1 MQVHQFYANMQFRLY
16 TIVFLMLLVLSCD
29 SSNESDVI
37 EMTIAGTAIP
47 NTVGEEHFL
56 NFKKEVDAQSEGTLK
71 LKMLVHGQLG
81 SEENLVS
88 GLRRNRV
95 HFANLSA
102 IITSTLI
109 PETALLYAPYLF
121 DNEEEADFVYDNYL
135 TQIFTEL
142 LAAKGLQFI
151 SWSEIGFHNVYG
163 KEPILLPEDA
173 KGKRYR
179 VSASLSSR
187 YFAEAIEADLIP
199 MGYAEIVQ
207 SLQTGL
213 IEAGDNSVA
222 LYAKR
227 GIDQEAPYY
236 TLTRHSLGMSIMVA
250 RKVWWDELTARQQ
263 QLIKDAWPGT
273 TILRQSLRAEVAS
286 DLANAVSLGIVVHE
300 LSDSNRELWKQATQ
314 GQAERLADQIG
325 GRAREVLNLITE
337 GKKQFQLIS
346 N

>member
-1 MQVHQFYANMQFRLY
+1 MQFRLY
-16 TIVFLMLLVLSCD
+16 TIVCLMLLVLSCD
-29 SSNESDVI
+29 SSTESDVI
-37 EMTIAGTAIP
+37 GMTVAGTAIP
-47 NTVGEEHFL
+47 NTVGEAHFL
-56 NFKKEVDAQSEGTLK
+56 NFKTAVDAQSQGTLK

-163 KEPILLPEDA
+163 KEPILLPEHA

-187 YFAEAIEADLIP
+187 YFAEAIGADVIP

-227 GIDQEAPYY
+227 GIDQEAPHY
-236 TLTRHSLGMSIMVA
+236 TLTQHSLGMSIMVA
-250 RKVWWDELTARQQ
+250 RKIWWDQLTPRQQ
-263 QLIKDAWPGT
+263 QIITNAWPEAK
-273 TILRQSLRAEVAS
+273 ILRQSLRAEVAK
-286 DLANAVSLGIVVHE
+286 DLANAASLGIVVHT
-300 LSDSNRELWKQATQ
+300 LSASDRELWKQATQ
-314 GQAERLADQIG
+314 GQAERLALAIG
-325 GRAREVLNLITE
+325 GQATEVLDLISE
-337 GKKQFQLIS
+337 GKKQFQLML

>member
-1 MQVHQFYANMQFRLY
+1 MQFRLY
-16 TIVFLMLLVLSCD
+16 TIVCLVLLVLSCD
-29 SSNESDVI
+29 SSTESDVI
-37 EMTIAGTAIP
+37 EMTVAGTAIP
-47 NTVGEEHFL
+47 NTVGEAHFL
-56 NFKKEVDAQSEGTLK
+56 NFKTAVDAQSQGTLK

-163 KEPILLPEDA
+163 KEPILLPEHA

-187 YFAEAIEADLIP
+187 YFAEAIGADVIP

-227 GIDQEAPYY
+227 GIDQEAPHY
-236 TLTRHSLGMSIMVA
+236 TLTQHSLGMSIMVA
-250 RKVWWDELTARQQ
+250 RKIWWDQLTPRQQ
-263 QLIKDAWPGT
+263 QIIINAWPEAK
-273 TILRQSLRAEVAS
+273 ILRQSLRAEVAR
-286 DLANAVSLGIVVHE
+286 DLANAASLGIVVHT
-300 LSDSNRELWKQATQ
+300 LSASDRELWKQATQ
-314 GQAERLADQIG
+314 GQAERLALAIG
-325 GRAREVLNLITE
+325 GQATEVLDLISE
-337 GKKQFQLIS
+337 GKKQFQLML

>member
-1 MQVHQFYANMQFRLY
+1 MQFRLY
-16 TIVFLMLLVLSCD
+16 TIVCLVLLVLSCD
-29 SSNESDVI
+29 SSTESDVI
-37 EMTIAGTAIP
+37 EMTVAGTAIP
-47 NTVGEEHFL
+47 NTVGEAHFL
-56 NFKKEVDAQSEGTLK
+56 NFKTAVDAQSQGTLK

-163 KEPILLPEDA
+163 KEPILLPEHA

-187 YFAEAIEADLIP
+187 YFAEAIGADLIP

-213 IEAGDNSVA
+213 IEAGDNSVS

-227 GIDQEAPYY
+227 GIDQEAPHY
-236 TLTRHSLGMSIMVA
+236 TLTQHSLGMSIMVA
-250 RKVWWDELTARQQ
+250 RKIWWDQLTPRQQ
-263 QLIKDAWPGT
+263 QIITNAWPEAK
-273 TILRQSLRAEVAS
+273 ILRQSLRAEVAR
-286 DLANAVSLGIVVHE
+286 DLANAASLGIVVHA
-300 LSDSNRELWKQATQ
+300 LSASDRELWKQATQ
-314 GQAERLADQIG
+314 GQAERLALAIG
-325 GRAREVLNLITE
+325 GQATEVLDLISE
-337 GKKQFQLIS
+337 GKKQFQLML

>member
-1 MQVHQFYANMQFRLY
+1 
-16 TIVFLMLLVLSCD
+16 
-29 SSNESDVI
+29 
-37 EMTIAGTAIP
+37 MTVAGTAIP
-47 NTVGEEHFL
+47 NTVGEAHFL
-56 NFKKEVDAQSEGTLK
+56 NFKTAVDAQSQGTLK

-163 KEPILLPEDA
+163 KEPILLPEHA

-187 YFAEAIEADLIP
+187 YFAEAIGADLIP

-227 GIDQEAPYY
+227 GIDQEAPHY
-236 TLTRHSLGMSIMVA
+236 TLTQHSLGMSIMVA
-250 RKVWWDELTARQQ
+250 RKIWWDQLNPRQQ
-263 QLIKDAWPGT
+263 QIITNAWPEAK
-273 TILRQSLRAEVAS
+273 ILRQSLRSEVAR
-286 DLANAVSLGIVVHE
+286 DLANAASLGIVVHA
-300 LSDSNRELWKQATQ
+300 LSESDRKLWKQATQ
-314 GQAERLADQIG
+314 GQAERLALEIG
-325 GRAREVLNLITE
+325 GRATEVLDLISE
-337 GKKQFQLIS
+337 GKKQFQLML

>member
-1 MQVHQFYANMQFRLY
+1 
-16 TIVFLMLLVLSCD
+16 
-29 SSNESDVI
+29 
-37 EMTIAGTAIP
+37 MTVAGTAIP
-47 NTVGEEHFL
+47 NTVGEAHFL
-56 NFKKEVDAQSEGTLK
+56 NFKTAVDAQSQGTLK

-163 KEPILLPEDA
+163 KEPILLPEHA

-187 YFAEAIEADLIP
+187 YFAEAIGADVIP

-227 GIDQEAPYY
+227 GIDQEAPHY
-236 TLTRHSLGMSIMVA
+236 TLTQHSLGMSIMVA
-250 RKVWWDELTARQQ
+250 RKIWWDQLTPRQQ
-263 QLIKDAWPGT
+263 QIITNAWPEAK
-273 TILRQSLRAEVAS
+273 ILRQSLRAEVAR
-286 DLANAVSLGIVVHE
+286 DLANAASLGIVVHA
-300 LSDSNRELWKQATQ
+300 LSASDRELWKQATQ
-314 GQAERLADQIG
+314 GQAERLALAIG
-325 GRAREVLNLITE
+325 GQATEVLDLISE
-337 GKKQFQLIS
+337 GKKQFQLML

>member
-1 MQVHQFYANMQFRLY
+1 
-16 TIVFLMLLVLSCD
+16 
-29 SSNESDVI
+29 
-37 EMTIAGTAIP
+37 
-47 NTVGEEHFL
+47 
-56 NFKKEVDAQSEGTLK
+56 
-71 LKMLVHGQLG
+71 
-81 SEENLVS
+81 
-88 GLRRNRV
+88 
-95 HFANLSA
+95 
-102 IITSTLI
+102 LI

-163 KEPILLPEDA
+163 KEPILLPEHA

-187 YFAEAIEADLIP
+187 YFAEAIGADLIP

-227 GIDQEAPYY
+227 GIDQEAPHY
-236 TLTRHSLGMSIMVA
+236 TLTQHSLGMSIMVA
-250 RKVWWDELTARQQ
+250 RKIWWDQLTPRQQ
-263 QLIKDAWPGT
+263 QIITNAWPEAK
-273 TILRQSLRAEVAS
+273 ILRQSLRDEVAR
-286 DLANAVSLGIVVHE
+286 DLTNAASLGIVVHA
-300 LSDSNRELWKQATQ
+300 LSESDRELWKQATQ
-314 GQAERLADQIG
+314 GQTERLALTIG
-325 GRAREVLNLITE
+325 GQATEVLNLITE
-337 GKKQFQLIS
+337 GKKQFQLML

>member
-1 MQVHQFYANMQFRLY
+1 M
-16 TIVFLMLLVLSCD
+16 
-29 SSNESDVI
+29 
-37 EMTIAGTAIP
+37 EMTVAGTAIP
-47 NTVGEEHFL
+47 NTVGETHFL
-56 NFKKEVDAQSEGTLK
+56 NFKTAVDAQSQGTLK

-163 KEPILLPEDA
+163 KEPILLPEHA

-187 YFAEAIEADLIP
+187 YFAEAIGADLIP

-227 GIDQEAPYY
+227 GIDQEAPHY
-236 TLTRHSLGMSIMVA
+236 TLTQHSLGMSIMVA
-250 RKVWWDELTARQQ
+250 RKIWWDQLTSRQQ
-263 QLIKDAWPGT
+263 QIITNAWPEAK
-273 TILRQSLRAEVAS
+273 ILRQSLRSEVAR
-286 DLANAVSLGIVVHE
+286 DLANAASLGIVVHA
-300 LSDSNRELWKQATQ
+300 LSESDRKLWKQATQ
-314 GQAERLADQIG
+314 GQAERLALEIG
-325 GRAREVLNLITE
+325 GRATEVLDLISE
-337 GKKQFQLIS
+337 GKKQFQLML

>member
-1 MQVHQFYANMQFRLY
+1 MQFRLY
-16 TIVFLMLLVLSCD
+16 TIVCLVLLVLSCD
-29 SSNESDVI
+29 SSTESDVI
-37 EMTIAGTAIP
+37 EMTVAGTAIP
-47 NTVGEEHFL
+47 NTVGEAHFL
-56 NFKKEVDAQSEGTLK
+56 NFKTAVDAQSQGTLK

-163 KEPILLPEDA
+163 KEPILLPEHA

-187 YFAEAIEADLIP
+187 YFAEAIGADVIP

-227 GIDQEAPYY
+227 GIDQEAPHY
-236 TLTRHSLGMSIMVA
+236 TLTQHSLGMSIMVA
-250 RKVWWDELTARQQ
+250 RKIWWDQLTSRQQ
-263 QLIKDAWPGT
+263 EIITNAWPEAK
-273 TILRQSLRAEVAS
+273 ILRQSLRAEVAR
-286 DLANAVSLGIVVHE
+286 DLANAASLGIVVHA
-300 LSDSNRELWKQATQ
+300 LSASDRELWKQATQ
-314 GQAERLADQIG
+314 GQAERLALAIG
-325 GRAREVLNLITE
+325 GQATEVLDLISE
-337 GKKQFQLIS
+337 GKKQFQLML

>member
-1 MQVHQFYANMQFRLY
+1 MQFRLY
-16 TIVFLMLLVLSCD
+16 TIVCLMLLVLSCD
-29 SSNESDVI
+29 SSTESDVI
-37 EMTIAGTAIP
+37 EMTVAGTAIP
-47 NTVGEEHFL
+47 NTVGEAHFL
-56 NFKKEVDAQSEGTLK
+56 NFKTAVDAQSQGTLK

-88 GLRRNRV
+88 GLRRNRI

-163 KEPILLPEDA
+163 KEPILLPEHA

-187 YFAEAIEADLIP
+187 YFAEAIGADVIP

-227 GIDQEAPYY
+227 GIDQEAPHY
-236 TLTRHSLGMSIMVA
+236 TLTQHSLGMSIMVA
-250 RKVWWDELTARQQ
+250 RKIWWDQLTPRQQ
-263 QLIKDAWPGT
+263 QIITNAWPEAK
-273 TILRQSLRAEVAS
+273 ILRQSLRAEVAR
-286 DLANAVSLGIVVHE
+286 DLANAASLGIVVHT
-300 LSDSNRELWKQATQ
+300 LSASDRELWKQATQ
-314 GQAERLADQIG
+314 GQAERLALAIG
-325 GRAREVLNLITE
+325 GQATEVLDLISE
-337 GKKQFQLIS
+337 GKKQFQLML

>member
-1 MQVHQFYANMQFRLY
+1 MQFRLY
-16 TIVFLMLLVLSCD
+16 TIVCLVLLVLSCD
-29 SSNESDVI
+29 SPTESDVT
-37 EMTIAGTAIP
+37 EMTVAGTAIP
-47 NTVGEEHFL
+47 NTVGEAHFL
-56 NFKKEVDAQSEGTLK
+56 NFKTAVDAQSQGTLK

-163 KEPILLPEDA
+163 KEPILLPEHA

-187 YFAEAIEADLIP
+187 YFAEAIGADVIP

-227 GIDQEAPYY
+227 GIDQEAPHY
-236 TLTRHSLGMSIMVA
+236 TLTQHSLGMSIMVA
-250 RKVWWDELTARQQ
+250 RKIWWDQLTPRQQ
-263 QLIKDAWPGT
+263 QIIINAWPEAK
-273 TILRQSLRAEVAS
+273 ILRQSLRAEVAR
-286 DLANAVSLGIVVHE
+286 DLANAASLGIVVHT
-300 LSDSNRELWKQATQ
+300 LSASDRELWKQATQ
-314 GQAERLADQIG
+314 GQAERLALAIG
-325 GRAREVLNLITE
+325 GQATEVLDLISE
-337 GKKQFQLIS
+337 GKKQFQLML

>member
-1 MQVHQFYANMQFRLY
+1 MQFRLY
-16 TIVFLMLLVLSCD
+16 TIVCLVLLVLSCD
-29 SSNESDVI
+29 SSTESDVI
-37 EMTIAGTAIP
+37 EMTVAGTAIP
-47 NTVGEEHFL
+47 NTVGEAHFL
-56 NFKKEVDAQSEGTLK
+56 NFKTAVDAQSQGTLK

-163 KEPILLPEDA
+163 KEPILLPEHA

-187 YFAEAIEADLIP
+187 YFAEAIGADLIP

-227 GIDQEAPYY
+227 GIDQEAPHY
-236 TLTRHSLGMSIMVA
+236 TLTQHSLGMSIMVA
-250 RKVWWDELTARQQ
+250 RKIWWDQLNPRQQ
-263 QLIKDAWPGT
+263 QIITNAWPEAK
-273 TILRQSLRAEVAS
+273 ILRQSLRAEVAR
-286 DLANAVSLGIVVHE
+286 DLANAASLGIVVHA
-300 LSDSNRELWKQATQ
+300 LSASDRELWKQATQ
-314 GQAERLADQIG
+314 GQAERLALAIG
-325 GRAREVLNLITE
+325 GQATEVLDLISE
-337 GKKQFQLIS
+337 GKKQFQLML

>member
-1 MQVHQFYANMQFRLY
+1 
-16 TIVFLMLLVLSCD
+16 
-29 SSNESDVI
+29 
-37 EMTIAGTAIP
+37 
-47 NTVGEEHFL
+47 
-56 NFKKEVDAQSEGTLK
+56 
-71 LKMLVHGQLG
+71 MLVHGQLG

-163 KEPILLPEDA
+163 KEPILLPEEA

-187 YFAEAIEADLIP
+187 YFAEAIGADLIP

-227 GIDQEAPYY
+227 GIDQEAPHY

-250 RKVWWDELTARQQ
+250 RKVWWDQLTPRQQ
-263 QLIKDAWPGT
+263 QVIENAWPET
-273 TILRQSLRAEVAS
+273 TILRQSLRAEVAG
-286 DLANAVSLGIVVHE
+286 DLANAVSLGIVV
-300 LSDSNRELWKQATQ
+300 S
-314 GQAERLADQIG
+314 GQAFSMTCCCLG
-325 GRAREVLNLITE
+325 VN
-337 GKKQFQLIS
+337 
-346 N
+346 

>member
-1 MQVHQFYANMQFRLY
+1 
-16 TIVFLMLLVLSCD
+16 
-29 SSNESDVI
+29 
-37 EMTIAGTAIP
+37 
-47 NTVGEEHFL
+47 
-56 NFKKEVDAQSEGTLK
+56 
-71 LKMLVHGQLG
+71 MLVHGQLG

-163 KEPILLPEDA
+163 KEPILLPEHA

-187 YFAEAIEADLIP
+187 YFAEAIGADVIP

-227 GIDQEAPYY
+227 GIDQEAPHY
-236 TLTRHSLGMSIMVA
+236 TLTQHSLGMSIMVA
-250 RKVWWDELTARQQ
+250 RKIWWDQLTPRQQ
-263 QLIKDAWPGT
+263 QIIINAWPEAK
-273 TILRQSLRAEVAS
+273 ILRQSLRAEVAR
-286 DLANAVSLGIVVHE
+286 DLANAASLGIVVHA
-300 LSDSNRELWKQATQ
+300 LSASDRELWKQATQ
-314 GQAERLADQIG
+314 GQAERLALAIG
-325 GRAREVLNLITE
+325 GQATEVLDLISE
-337 GKKQFQLIS
+337 GKKQFQLML

>member
-1 MQVHQFYANMQFRLY
+1 MQFRLY
-16 TIVFLMLLVLSCD
+16 TIVCLMLLVLSCD
-29 SSNESDVI
+29 SSTESDVT
-37 EMTIAGTAIP
+37 EMTVAGTAIP
-47 NTVGEEHFL
+47 NTVGEAHFL
-56 NFKKEVDAQSEGTLK
+56 NFKTAVDAQSQGTLK

-163 KEPILLPEDA
+163 KEPILLPEHA

-187 YFAEAIEADLIP
+187 YFAEAIGADVIP

-227 GIDQEAPYY
+227 GIDQEAPHY
-236 TLTRHSLGMSIMVA
+236 TLTQHSLGMSIMVA
-250 RKVWWDELTARQQ
+250 RKIWWDQLTPRQQ
-263 QLIKDAWPGT
+263 QIIINAWPEAK
-273 TILRQSLRAEVAS
+273 ILRQSLRAEVAR
-286 DLANAVSLGIVVHE
+286 DLANAASLGIVVHA
-300 LSDSNRELWKQATQ
+300 LSASDRELWKQATQ
-314 GQAERLADQIG
+314 GQAERLALAIG
-325 GRAREVLNLITE
+325 GQATEVLDLISE
-337 GKKQFQLIS
+337 GKKQFQLML